1 MRHADL
7 EAATEFIRV
16 EFSRA
21 GWEIVGVNTDSIIVT
36 LPPDFEDLTNVL
48 HDLKEQFSLFADY
61 RFCSETKLGM
71 LILGYDEDAN
81 PPPAAPAYTNPDYG
95 GTIFALTAS
104 ALGILSVAMLSAWPQ
119 QHLSSFS
126 NGSFSL

>member
-21 GWEIVGVNTDSIIVT
+21 GWEIVGVNKDSIIVT
-36 LPPDFEDLTNVL
+36 LPPDFEDLTYVL
-48 HDLKEQFSLFADY
+48 NDLKEQFCLHADY

-71 LILGYDEDAN
+71 LILGYDDDLL
-81 PPPAAPAYTNPDYG
+81 PLP
-95 GTIFALTAS
+95 GTPTSLGSEYAGTFFAFTAS
-104 ALGILSVAMLSAWPQ
+104 LLGALSIAVLTIWPK
-119 QHLSSFS
+119 HISGANST
-126 NGSFSL
+126 FSL